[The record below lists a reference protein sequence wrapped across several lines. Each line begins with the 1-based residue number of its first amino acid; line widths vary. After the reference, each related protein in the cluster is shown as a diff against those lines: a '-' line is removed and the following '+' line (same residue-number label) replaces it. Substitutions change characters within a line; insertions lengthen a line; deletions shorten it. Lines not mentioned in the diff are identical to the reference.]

1 MAGERAARRL
11 VRGAER
17 APGQERAEPG
27 EGGEATPAHG
37 VHLSGVQQQPH
48 RTHLQ
53 CHHPRPQP

>member
-1 MAGERAARRL
+1 MVAGERAAGRL
-11 VRGAER
+11 LRGAER

-27 EGGEATPAHG
+27 EGGETTSPHG

-53 CHHPRPQP
+53 RHHPRP